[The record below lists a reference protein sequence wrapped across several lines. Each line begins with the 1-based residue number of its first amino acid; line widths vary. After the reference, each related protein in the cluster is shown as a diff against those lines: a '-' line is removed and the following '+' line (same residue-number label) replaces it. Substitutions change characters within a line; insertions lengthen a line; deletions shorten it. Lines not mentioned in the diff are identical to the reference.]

1 MATLTRDDVAKVALL
16 SRLQFDDAT
25 LDRFAGELS
34 AILEYVEQ
42 LRELDLTGIE
52 PTSHALELKN
62 VLRDDTPRPSLSRE
76 EALANAPDQA
86 DGCFR
91 VPAVLKGAS
100 S

>member
-1 MATLTRDDVAKVALL
+1 MASLSREDVAKVALL
-16 SRLQFDDAT
+16 SRLEFDDAQ
-25 LDRFAGELS
+25 LDRFTGELS
-34 AILEYVEQ
+34 AILGHVEQ
-42 LRELDLTGIE
+42 LRELDLTGVE
-52 PTSHALELKN
+52 PTSHALDLKN
-62 VLRDDTPRPSLSRE
+62 VLRADEPVASLRRD